1 MNSPEPQIVV
11 FSCHWC
17 CYQIADLSGAAQSQY
32 SPDIKVNIVPCSGR
46 VGIIDLM
53 KAFENGADGVL
64 VLGCLEDQC
73 YHQNGSLFAK
83 RRVTYVQSL
92 LKEIGIDEKR
102 IEMYNLSPAAGP
114 KPEEIINRM
123 IEEVKKLGL
132 NPVKGT
138 GRP

>member
-1 MNSPEPQIVV
+1 
-11 FSCHWC
+11 
-17 CYQIADLSGAAQSQY
+17 
-32 SPDIKVNIVPCSGR
+32 VNIVPCSGR

-53 KAFENGADGVL
+53 RAFENGADGVL

-83 RRVTYVQSL
+83 RRVAYVQSL